1 MVFFWLAIEDV
12 NHPMSFCLSCA
23 KLSAELRPQ
32 RRFHPL
38 PRRRHGRAATHRR
51 QRLQQA
57 KRRDSRTAPGV
68 AQHGARWAWEW
79 PKYIYIYYN
88 NNIIY
93 IYIRIDIYLYV
104 YIFVIYWFIY
114 LFIYI
119 YFIYLIYLFNSILF
133 VYLFKY

>member
-12 NHPMSFCLSCA
+12 NHPMSFRLSCA

-93 IYIRIDIYLYV
+93 IYTYR
-104 YIFVIYWFIY
+104 Y
-114 LFIYI
+114 LFICL
-119 YFIYLIYLFNSILF
+119 YFCHLLVYLF
-133 VYLFKY
+133 VYLYLFYLFNLFI

>member
-79 PKYIYIYYN
+79 PKYIYI
-88 NNIIY
+88 IIIISY